1 MNCIDEFCKK
11 NKYKLLIA
19 LRSNR
24 IDKKMNHIDEIKF
37 YKSLLRRNFTTNVNE
52 NPYSVGEKC
61 FLNIGIH
68 SNLCYELLSRG
79 EKVFF
84 INLNKNLY
92 PSMYNIRKKN

>member
-1 MNCIDEFCKK
+1 
-11 NKYKLLIA
+11 
-19 LRSNR
+19 
-24 IDKKMNHIDEIKF
+24 MNHIDEIKF

-52 NPYSVGEKC
+52 NPYRLGEKC